1 MPFAPKHLAAALAVV
16 LGTAAGSAAAQV
28 PAGYPGSYQGVI
40 DAAKKEG
47 KLIVYSTTDTGLVRP
62 LIKDFE
68 SLYGVK
74 VEYNDMNSTEL
85 YNRYISENAASST
98 SADVLWARRWTCR
111 SSSSTTA

>member
-1 MPFAPKHLAAALAVV
+1 MHRSTSPPRWRSFWALPPAAP
-16 LGTAAGSAAAQV
+16 
-28 PAGYPGSYQGVI
+28 PRRFRPGIRGATGVI

-98 SADVLWARRWTCR
+98 SADVLWSRRWTCR

>member
-1 MPFAPKHLAAALAVV
+1 MPFFAPKQLAVALTIV
-16 LGTAAGSAAAQV
+16 LGTAAGGAAAQV
-28 PAGYPGSYQGVI
+28 PAGYPGNYQGVV

-74 VEYNDMNSTEL
+74 VEYNDM
-85 YNRYISENAASST
+85 ISCLTAFTGVSSIAL
-98 SADVLWARRWTCR
+98 SH
-111 SSSSTTA
+111 